1 MDDENFEQDAYE
13 EKVDFNEVVDALLD
27 STTTFPAK
35 YLPRLSGLEGLE
47 LEQLAEVW
55 PEILPLRR
63 QRLLEDMELL
73 TDDSFIVNF
82 DEVFKLGLED
92 ENPEVKKTAIR
103 GLWESDEPSVAIA
116 FLEILQSDPNSDVCA
131 QAARGLGK
139 FIYLGELA
147 EIDQKLAEQIN
158 QILIKAATG
167 DEPEIVR
174 LYAVESLG
182 FSSRPEATTV
192 IEEAYNKQKEDWLVS
207 ALIAMGRSANNQ
219 WIPQIIE
226 NLSHEEPQI
235 RMEAAQSAGLLGSQ
249 QAVPHLLQL
258 IDDPEVEV
266 KLAAIWALSEVGGM
280 DARAALEGLL
290 KKSQDENEIDFLED
304 ALENIDFNEL
314 NLDFELFDI
323 SPEEAEDPFD
333 DNDWDEED

>member
-1 MDDENFEQDAYE
+1 
-13 EKVDFNEVVDALLD
+13 
-27 STTTFPAK
+27 
-35 YLPRLSGLEGLE
+35 
-47 LEQLAEVW
+47 
-55 PEILPLRR
+55 
-63 QRLLEDMELL
+63 
-73 TDDSFIVNF
+73 
-82 DEVFKLGLED
+82 
-92 ENPEVKKTAIR
+92 
-103 GLWESDEPSVAIA
+103 
-116 FLEILQSDPNSDVCA
+116 
-131 QAARGLGK
+131 
-139 FIYLGELA
+139 
-147 EIDQKLAEQIN
+147 
-158 QILIKAATG
+158 
-167 DEPEIVR
+167 
-174 LYAVESLG
+174 
-182 FSSRPEATTV
+182 
-192 IEEAYNKQKEDWLVS
+192 
-207 ALIAMGRSANNQ
+207 NNQ